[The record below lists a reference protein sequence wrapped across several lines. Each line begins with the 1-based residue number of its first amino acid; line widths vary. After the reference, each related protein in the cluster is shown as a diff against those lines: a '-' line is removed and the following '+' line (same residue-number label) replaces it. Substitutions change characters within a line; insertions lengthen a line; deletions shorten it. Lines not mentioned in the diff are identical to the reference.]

1 MSDVISCG
9 NAVRQLW
16 EYLDR
21 GLAVD
26 DHERLERHLAFCVRC
41 CGELEFARELQ
52 RRLRSSVTDVPA
64 DVRGRL
70 EGYIG
75 ALAGDGGG
83 CDG

>member
-1 MSDVISCG
+1 MNDVISCG
-9 NAVRQLW
+9 DAVRQLW
-16 EYLDR
+16 EYLYQ

-70 EGYIG
+70 EGFIG
-75 ALAGDGGG
+75 ALCDDDGGG
-83 CDG
+83 DG